1 MKEGIYTDL
10 SIDKYHEN
18 ASIVSSSGLKKVK
31 KSTRDFIHYIINGET
46 QKSCFDFGNAFELAL
61 MDMVNGTNLFEE
73 EVAVM
78 PTCYWIDKALESNKD
93 LKVPANSK
101 VYRDLK
107 EDFLRDNFGKYII
120 TDVGDSESKEALDA
134 MVRSC
139 TSNTT
144 VHKLLSGTTY
154 QVSLF
159 WRDKDTG
166 VMCKT
171 RPDISLTKK
180 RVLVDIKTCK
190 DASPHGFARDAAN
203 LDYPLQAAIQSR
215 GATET
220 GLMESVDNYF
230 WLAVEKT
237 PPYNLGLYEF
247 QQDDA
252 EYFSDVL
259 DHYLQRCAKAIRV
272 LSEMEDNDLSNVV
285 SYGENAQNRFGIIPL
300 DIPLWYRGIN

>member
-1 MKEGIYTDL
+1 MKEGVYKDMD
-10 SIDKYHEN
+10 IDEYHSN
-18 ASIVSSSGLKKVK
+18 PSIVSSTGLKKVK
-31 KSTRDFIHYIINGET
+31 KSTRDFVHYVINGEKP
-46 QKSCFDFGNAFELAL
+46 KSCFDFGNAFEIAL
-61 MDMVNGTNLFEE
+61 MDMVNGTNMFDRD
-73 EVAVM
+73 VAVM
-78 PTCYWIDKALESNKD
+78 PTLEWTGIALDDNPN
-93 LKVPANSK
+93 LKVPASSK
-101 VYRDLK
+101 IYRELK
-107 EDFLRDNFGKYII
+107 QEFERQNFGKYIL
-120 TDVGDSESKEALDA
+120 TDVGASESKEALDD
-134 MVRSC
+134 MVKSC
-139 TSNTT
+139 ASNVT

-159 WRDKDTG
+159 WRDQDTG

-171 RPDISLTKK
+171 RPDICLNKK

-203 LDYPLQAAIQSR
+203 LDYPIQAAIQAR
-215 GATET
+215 GATES

-259 DHYLQRCAKAIRV
+259 DHYLERCAKAIKSI
-272 LSEMEDNDLSNVV
+272 SEMKDNDLSQIA